1 MFGTMGFSELIIILV
16 IVLII
21 FGAGKLPQIGE
32 GLGKALKGFKKE
44 VHEAPQLTDGNAPE
58 EGTAGAPAQP
68 AAVAETPAGQPTP
81 QGEATSAPGKPTNVP
96 YQPGPELT
104 PGTTAAMMYAAGPSS
119 HQTPQPAQPS
129 AAPTPQPSPAPA
141 AQSTP
146 PPTAAPPSMEERMAN
161 PAPVAQGGYPRLPAG
176 AQPKPGAKRP
186 SAIINKDAVARVQA
200 KQTAMRQAV
209 SQKPGGVSPQEMQNL
224 GEGLGDALR
233 TFRQAASDVRGAI
246 EPEMRTLQSEFD
258 SAQKEMEQTVESA
271 KKMPSVHEDP
281 PSST

>member
-44 VHEAPQLTDGNAPE
+44 VHEVPQLTEGDAPE
-58 EGTAGAPAQP
+58 GGATQPAPAAAAQADPGQP
-68 AAVAETPAGQPTP
+68 APEGEPASVAPR
-81 QGEATSAPGKPTNVP
+81 PTNVP

-104 PGTTAAMMYAAGPSS
+104 PGTTAAMMYATGPSP
-119 HQTPQPAQPS
+119 HQPAQPAHSS
-129 AAPTPQPSPAPA
+129 AAPAPQPSPTPAPP
-141 AQSTP
+141 SSP
-146 PPTAAPPSMEERMAN
+146 PPTSAPPTMEERMAS
-161 PAPVAQGGYPRLPAG
+161 PAPVAQAGYPRLPAG

-186 SAIINKDAVARVQA
+186 SAIVNKDAVARVQA
-200 KQTAMRQAV
+200 KQAAIRQAT
-209 SQKPGGVSPQEMQNL
+209 SSKQGGVSPQEMQNL

-246 EPEMRTLQSEFD
+246 EPEMRTLQTEFD

-271 KKMPSVHEDP
+271 KKMPSVQEDP

>member
-1 MFGTMGFSELIIILV
+1 MFGTMGFTELIIILV

-44 VHEAPQLTDGNAPE
+44 VHEAPQLTDGSAPE
-58 EGTAGAPAQP
+58 EGHATTPQPSAASQADAGQVSPEGAP
-68 AAVAETPAGQPTP
+68 TPA
-81 QGEATSAPGKPTNVP
+81 SAKPTNVP

-104 PGTTAAMMYAAGPSS
+104 PGTTAATMYAAGPSI
-119 HQTPQPAQPS
+119 HQPAQPAQPA
-129 AAPTPQPSPAPA
+129 AAPAPQASTSPPA
-141 AQSTP
+141 
-146 PPTAAPPSMEERMAN
+146 AAPPSMEERMAN
-161 PAPVAQGGYPRLPAG
+161 PAPVAQAGYPRLPAG

-186 SAIINKDAVARVQA
+186 SAIVNKDAVARVQA
-200 KQTAMRQAV
+200 KQAAMRQA
-209 SQKPGGVSPQEMQNL
+209 SQKQGGLSPQEMQNL

-246 EPEMRTLQSEFD
+246 EPEVRTLQSEFD

-271 KKMPSVHEDP
+271 KRMPAVHEDP

>member
-104 PGTTAAMMYAAGPSS
+104 PGTTAAMMYAAGPTP
-119 HQTPQPAQPS
+119 HQPPQATPPS
-129 AAPTPQPSPAPA
+129 AAPAPQPSPAPA
-141 AQSTP
+141 ARP
-146 PPTAAPPSMEERMAN
+146 GPAPNAPPTMEERMAN
-161 PAPVAQGGYPRLPAG
+161 PAPVAQASYPPLPAG

-186 SAIINKDAVARVQA
+186 SAIVNKDAVARVQA
-200 KQTAMRQAV
+200 KQAALRQAGA
-209 SQKPGGVSPQEMQNL
+209 QKGGGVSPKDMQNL

-246 EPEMRTLQSEFD
+246 EPEIRTLQSEFD

-271 KKMPSVHEDP
+271 KQMPSVHEDP

>member
-44 VHEAPQLTDGNAPE
+44 VHEAPQLTEAGGPE
-58 EGTAGAPAQP
+58 EGSASVPAQP
-68 AAVAETPAGQPTP
+68 ASIPQADAGQPAP
-81 QGEATSAPGKPTNVP
+81 EGAPASAPPKPTNVP

-104 PGTTAAMMYAAGPSS
+104 PGTTAAMMYAAGPTP
-119 HQTPQPAQPS
+119 HQTQQPAPVSAAPAPQASPAPPASRTPPPS
-129 AAPTPQPSPAPA
+129 AAP
-141 AQSTP
+141 
-146 PPTAAPPSMEERMAN
+146 PTMEERMAN
-161 PAPVAQGGYPRLPAG
+161 PAPVAQGSYPPLPTS

-186 SAIINKDAVARVQA
+186 SAIVNKDAVARVQA
-200 KQTAMRQAV
+200 KQASMRQAAA
-209 SQKPGGVSPQEMQNL
+209 QKQGGVSPKDMQNL

-271 KKMPSVHEDP
+271 KQMPSVHEDP